1 MHPQSRTDE
10 TIAKLARRAHGVVT
24 RAGLLAAG
32 ITDEEIKTRLRR
44 GSLIRVYPG
53 VYRVG
58 HVAPSVEATYMAA
71 VLACGPGALLM
82 GAAAAYLYGLLKG
95 DPPPPVVMT
104 RTERD
109 IEGIETHRTRSKDR
123 GTSWRGIPLTT
134 VPRTLTD
141 LARSM
146 PEKEL
151 AVVCHH
157 AQVRFGIRPSQAR
170 GKARRILEGHIP
182 VTLSELES
190 RFLKT
195 LDEANL
201 PRPQTNRR
209 TRGRTYVDC
218 RWPDRHLTVELD
230 GYRYHHTRHAW
241 ENDRRREREAH
252 ARGDEHRRFTYGDV
266 FDDQR
271 LMLAELHDL
280 LA

>member
-1 MHPQSRTDE
+1 MRGQNGTDE
-10 TIAKLARRAHGVVT
+10 KIAKLARPSHGVVA
-24 RAGLLAAG
+24 RAALLAAG
-32 ITDEEIKTRLRR
+32 VTSRQIEVRIAR

-123 GTSWRGIPLTT
+123 GTTWRGIPLAT

-190 RFLKT
+190 RFLQI
-195 LDEANL
+195 LENQGL

-252 ARGDEHRRFTYGDV
+252 ARGDEHRRYTYGDV
-266 FDDQR
+266 FEDQR
-271 LMLAELHDL
+271 LTLAELHDL

>member
-1 MHPQSRTDE
+1 MRHLSGTDE
-10 TIAKLARRAHGVVT
+10 KIAKLARRAHGVVT

-32 ITDEEIKTRLRR
+32 VTLAQIRVRIAR

-95 DPPPPVVMT
+95 EPPPPVVKT
-104 RTERD
+104 RTGRD

-123 GTSWRGIPLTT
+123 GTTWRGIPVTT
-134 VPRTLTD
+134 VPRTLMD
-141 LARSM
+141 LAPSM
-146 PEKEL
+146 PEKDL

-157 AQVRFGIRPSQAR
+157 AQVRFGIRPGQTK

-182 VTLSELES
+182 VTLSALES

-218 RWPDRHLTVELD
+218 RWHDRHLTVELD

-252 ARGDEHRRFTYGDV
+252 ARGDQHRRYTYGDV
-266 FDDQR
+266 FEDQR

>member
-1 MHPQSRTDE
+1 MRHLSGTDE
-10 TIAKLARRAHGVVT
+10 KIAKLARRAHGVVT

-32 ITDEEIKTRLRR
+32 VTLAQIRVRIAR

-95 DPPPPVVMT
+95 EPPPPVVKT
-104 RTERD
+104 RTGRD

-123 GTSWRGIPLTT
+123 GTTWRGIPVTT
-134 VPRTLTD
+134 VPRTLMD
-141 LARSM
+141 LASSM

-151 AVVCHH
+151 AVACHH
-157 AQVRFGIRPSQAR
+157 AQVRFGTRPEQTR
-170 GKARRILEGHIP
+170 GKVRRVLEGHIP
-182 VTLSELES
+182 VTLSALES

-201 PRPQTNRR
+201 PRPQTNRK
-209 TRGRTYVDC
+209 TRARTYVDC

-230 GYRYHHTRHAW
+230 GYRYHHTRHSW

-252 ARGDEHRRFTYGDV
+252 ARGDRHRRYTYGDV
-266 FDDQR
+266 FEDST
-271 LMLAELHDL
+271 LMLAELREL

>member
-1 MHPQSRTDE
+1 MRHLSGTDE
-10 TIAKLARRAHGVVT
+10 KIAKLARRTHGVVT

-32 ITDEEIKTRLRR
+32 ITLAQIRVRIAR
-44 GSLIRVYPG
+44 GSLIRVHPG

-95 DPPPPVVMT
+95 DPPAPVVMT

-123 GTSWRGIPLTT
+123 GTTWRGIPLTT
-134 VPRTLTD
+134 VPRTLMD

-151 AVVCHH
+151 AVACHH
-157 AQVRFGIRPSQAR
+157 AQVRFGIRPSQVR

-182 VTLSELES
+182 VTLSVLED
-190 RFLKT
+190 RFLE
-195 LDEANL
+195 LLREHEL

-252 ARGDEHRRFTYGDV
+252 ARGDEHRRYTYGDV
-266 FDDQR
+266 FEDQR
-271 LMLAELHDL
+271 LTLAELHDL

>member
-1 MHPQSRTDE
+1 MRGQNGTDE
-10 TIAKLARRAHGVVT
+10 KIAKLARPSHGVVA
-24 RAGLLAAG
+24 RAALLAAG
-32 ITDEEIKTRLRR
+32 VTSRQIEVRIAR

-123 GTSWRGIPLTT
+123 GTTWRGIPLTT

-182 VTLSELES
+182 VTLSELEN

>member
-1 MHPQSRTDE
+1 MRHLSGTDE
-10 TIAKLARRAHGVVT
+10 KIAKLARRAHGVVT

-32 ITDEEIKTRLRR
+32 VTLAQIRVRIAR

-58 HVAPSVEATYMAA
+58 HVAPSVEATYTAA

-95 DPPPPVVMT
+95 DPPPPVVKT

-109 IEGIETHRTRSKDR
+109 VEGLETHRTRSEDR
-123 GTSWRGIPLTT
+123 GTTWRGIPITT
-134 VPRTLTD
+134 VPRTLMD
-141 LARSM
+141 LAASM
-146 PEKEL
+146 TEKEL
-151 AVVCHH
+151 AVACHH
-157 AQVRFGIRPSQAR
+157 AQVRFGTRPEQTR
-170 GKARRILEGHIP
+170 GTVRRILDGHIP
-182 VTLSELES
+182 VTLSELEN
-190 RFLKT
+190 RFLRV
-195 LDEANL
+195 LENEGL
-201 PRPQTNRR
+201 PRPNTNRR

-252 ARGDEHRRFTYGDV
+252 ARGDEHRRFTYGEV